1 MLTLKAGGTASDI
14 AQYRDLWLVP
24 HGQKLVMHMLSNEY
38 DEVNAKVIPGS
49 QAGWEP
55 GRMCAE
61 MIVTV
66 RLMIEQ
72 AAIEGREICIGFQ
85 DLSTCFMSIAKE
97 IQFQLEAALG
107 VEPEISAVIKAL
119 HTNVTG
125 QFETEHGLSDAFSP
139 WIEARARATRTEG
152 RGQRCR

>member
-1 MLTLKAGGTASDI
+1 
-14 AQYRDLWLVP
+14 
-24 HGQKLVMHMLSNEY
+24 
-38 DEVNAKVIPGS
+38 
-49 QAGWEP
+49 
-55 GRMCAE
+55 
-61 MIVTV
+61 
-66 RLMIEQ
+66 MIEQ

-125 QFETEHGLSDAFSP
+125 QFETEHGLSDAFP
-139 WIEARARATRTEG
+139 LDRGTGQGGTRTEG
-152 RGQRCR
+152 RGRRCR